1 MDHLLAANALLGEE
15 AALPVATSGNYSNRV
30 TNIFNLASRI
40 VDKLWQG

>member
-1 MDHLLAANALLGEE
+1 MDHLLAADALLGEE
-15 AALPVATSGNYSNRV
+15 AALPVTTGGNSNRV